1 MAAARILSGEP
12 HQGVPKMSE
21 PQTHPP
27 PSKNT
32 TAWAISVALV
42 AIVAILVGA
51 GLYIFRS
58 LRQIPGEALSGTRE
72 LLRDLE
78 DVAAAFSRGT
88 IETTFISYAAT
99 VSGSSY
105 LQFATLRQIEVFTR
119 KDQASILWGQLE
131 LPEVVV
137 SATAP
142 VQYTAYLD
150 LDERWEFLLEDRTL
164 YVLAPKIR
172 FNKPAI
178 DASRIHYEV
187 RESSVL
193 RDEELAIEKLK
204 VGLTAMSV
212 KRAQEHVSLIRET
225 GRRRTEEFVANWLV
239 QAFGDGGEY
248 HVEVFFADERTELG
262 LALEDAEIGFAV
274 QAD

>member
-1 MAAARILSGEP
+1 
-12 HQGVPKMSE
+12 MSE
-21 PQTHPP
+21 PQTNPP
-27 PSKNT
+27 PPKST

-72 LLRDLE
+72 ILRDLE

-225 GRRRTEEFVANWLV
+225 GRRRTEEFVANWLA

-262 LALEDAEIGFAV
+262 LALENAEIGFAV